1 MGQYA
6 EKHTEKKRG
15 RKVRDNDREREKER
29 NKRNKRNNE
38 KETETETEE
47 ERGKGAP
54 NRSHEALLHSLGRTP
69 CRPCAACKGSSLRPA
84 EHSPSAAPG
93 PRPATPSEAPEPRL
107 WFHTCPP
114 RHPLLSVLPLKVF
127 EVRRGRAA
135 AGVWGPHGGKAGSFS
150 TWSRSSWSWA
160 CPFSRACLLLSG
172 VGSLCPQED
181 LVFCN
186 KPCGSFRTQK
196 RDVTAITMPSLV
208 MSQSSPVFGDHPG
221 ERRSHGLHLGF
232 IFNCFFLFCEY
243 RTLLSSKYN
252 P

>member
-1 MGQYA
+1 M
-6 EKHTEKKRG
+6 T
-15 RKVRDNDREREKER
+15 EKER
-29 NKRNKRNNE
+29 KRETNGIRETMRKRQ
-38 KETETETEE
+38 KQKQ
-47 ERGKGAP
+47 RRKGGREP
-54 NRSHEALLHSLGRTP
+54 SNRSHEALLHSLGQTP

-135 AGVWGPHGGKAGSFS
+135 AGVWGLHGGKAGSFS